1 MSDRPT
7 TPTQALRYWALAA
20 RPKTLGGSVIPV
32 LVGSAVARGEGAHT
46 ATVTVVCLMAAML
59 LQIGTNVTNDAIDFA
74 RGIDTEHRIGP
85 TRVTQA
91 GLLSYRSVVA
101 VAVGAFALAVLCG
114 FYLAMVGGIPIIVIG
129 LASIVAAVAYSGGPF
144 PLSSHGLG
152 EAAAFVFFGLVAV
165 VGTAYLHTGRFGY
178 VALMAAVPVG
188 ALISCLM
195 IVNNLRDIDSDA
207 AAGKRTLPVRLG
219 AAWTLRLHAC
229 LVVLALV
236 WPVVMVVSGSAGSGA
251 FLCVGSVLLAVPAVR
266 HLRAAETGEQFNRC
280 LAESARLHAVY
291 GLLLALVFLI

>member
-1 MSDRPT
+1 
-7 TPTQALRYWALAA
+7 
-20 RPKTLGGSVIPV
+20 LGGSVIPV
-32 LVGSAVARGEGAHT
+32 LVGSAVARSEGAHDT
-46 ATVTVVCLMAAML
+46 TVTVVCLVAAML
-59 LQIGTNVTNDAIDFA
+59 LQIGTNLANDALDFS

-85 TRVTQA
+85 TRMTQA
-91 GLLSYRSVVA
+91 GLLSYRSVVTA
-101 VAVGAFALAVLCG
+101 AVGAFVLAVLCG
-114 FYLAMVGGIPIIVIG
+114 VYLAMVGGIPIIVIG
-129 LASIVAAVAYSGGPF
+129 VAAIVAAVAYSGGPF

-165 VGTAYLHTGRFGY
+165 VGTAYLHTGRFG
-178 VALMAAVPVG
+178 VMALMAGIPVG

-219 AAWTLRLHAC
+219 AARTLRLHAY
-229 LVVLALV
+229 LVVVALV
-236 WPVVMVVSGSAGSGA
+236 WPVVIFVGGDAGSGV

-266 HLRAAETGEQFNRC
+266 HLRMAETGEQFNRC

-291 GLLLALVFLI
+291 GLLLALGFLV